1 MVRRMFC
8 ALCRLLLSLPGCKL
22 LKIKGACMLAR
33 ARFANVRWALRAQL
47 ICKLFFKRFFPQW
60 FSMKGMVKGSLFQTC
75 CHLLLLGSLVHR
87 SERD

>member
-33 ARFANVRWALRAQL
+33 ARFANVRLALRAQL
-47 ICKLFFKRFFPQW
+47 ICKLLGLID
-60 FSMKGMVKGSLFQTC
+60 FSNAFSRSGSA
-75 CHLLLLGSLVHR
+75 
-87 SERD
+87 

>member
-1 MVRRMFC
+1 MV
-8 ALCRLLLSLPGCKL
+8 SLPGCKL

-33 ARFANVRWALRAQL
+33 ARFAHARWALRAQL
-47 ICKLFFKRFFPQW
+47 
-60 FSMKGMVKGSLFQTC
+60 SMKGMVLGSLFHTC